1 MAAALAPME
10 ALLAAE
16 LPEGAGWQYEP
27 KWDGFRCLARR
38 DGAEVT
44 LTSKSGKPLA
54 RYFPEVVEMLHGV
67 AEKRFLLDGELI
79 ISVGDVLSF
88 DALQLRLHPAESR
101 VRKLAKETPAE
112 LMLFDLLELGG
123 KSLLDQPLAKRR
135 EALQRFFA
143 RNAVPGMHL
152 SPVTTD
158 RDAALAWLEQS
169 GGALDGV
176 IAKRLDLEYRPG
188 ERAMIKVK
196 QQRTADCV
204 VGGFR
209 YAEKK
214 KEVGSLLLGL
224 YDDQGLLDHVGFTSA
239 IPAKDRPALTKKLE
253 KLIQPPGFTGN
264 APGGPSRWNTART
277 TQWQPL
283 KPLARGRGALR
294 PGDRAPLSPR
304 HRLPALAARQGA
316 AAMYLRAARAG
327 AQAIRA
333 PGAVRAMTQK
343 LMADLFDT
351 PLIAGLKYEE
361 ELIGDAEERA
371 LIERLS
377 VLDLTPFRFHGWL
390 GNRKTQSFGWRYDF
404 DDRASRGPS
413 RCRTGSSR

>member
-1 MAAALAPME
+1 MPAILAPME

-16 LPEGAGWQYEP
+16 LPEGEGWQYEP

-38 DGAEVT
+38 DGGEVT

-54 RYFPEVVEMLHGV
+54 RYFPEVVALL
-67 AEKRFLLDGELI
+67 ASLKEKRFLLDGELI

-101 VRKLAKETPAE
+101 VRKLSAETPAD

-123 KSLLDQPLAKRR
+123 KSLLGQSLAQRR
-135 EALQRFFA
+135 AALEKFFA
-143 RNAVPGMHL
+143 KNAVPGLQL

-158 RDAALAWLEQS
+158 REVALGWLERS

-176 IAKRLDLEYRPG
+176 IAKRSDLEYRSG

-224 YDDQGLLDHVGFTSA
+224 YDDQGLLDHIGFTSA
-239 IPAKDRPALTKKLE
+239 IPAGDRPALTKKLE
-253 KLIQPPGFTGN
+253 TLIEPPGFTGS
-264 APGGPSRWNTART
+264 APGGPSRWNTERT
-277 TQWQPL
+277 AQWQPL
-283 KPLARGRGALR
+283 RPLLVVEVRYDQVTSRRFRHGTGFVRWRPDKWPRQCTFEQLAPELR
-294 PGDRAPLSPR
+294 PSE
-304 HRLPALAARQGA
+304 LAE
-316 AAMYLRAARAG
+316 
-327 AQAIRA
+327 
-333 PGAVRAMTQK
+333 
-343 LMADLFDT
+343 LFGT
-351 PLIAGLKYEE
+351 
-361 ELIGDAEERA
+361 
-371 LIERLS
+371 
-377 VLDLTPFRFHGWL
+377 
-390 GNRKTQSFGWRYDF
+390 
-404 DDRASRGPS
+404 
-413 RCRTGSSR
+413 